1 MTMEQI
7 DFFLMTVR
15 CDTFLE
21 AAENLH
27 IAQSTLSKQIQKLE
41 SELNLTLFDR
51 TRRQAVLTPAGKLFC
66 QEASELSR
74 QYHQMLQKMRH
85 FKESERQPLR
95 VGSLP
100 FLTQYHLT
108 SRIRAFAHTHPE
120 VELMLEEC
128 EENELMDGLQSGR
141 FDLVI
146 ARDSMF
152 TSNFTVL
159 LIARILPAFLHPV
172 YVSMA
177 FTVAAASVSKEQ
189 APKAVSKVFVG
200 VSAGMV
206 LGVPVTSFIASEVS
220 FSMAMLFFTVVNAL
234 VFVATILFIPSMPV
248 KEKVSYG
255 AQLSVLKKTTMW
267 YSIIAVTLINGAMFG
282 FFSYMSDYLKKV
294 TEVPYNVI
302 SAVLLVYGLANIVG
316 NVMAGKLLSINA
328 KRSIILM
335 PFVLLVSYI
344 CLFIV
349 GEWIGAMVIVI
360 LILGVLAGIA
370 SNNMQYMITDAAPEA
385 PDFANGMFLT
395 SANLGTTIGTAI
407 CGAFI
412 TEMGTRYSVF
422 GSLLFLIAS
431 IVFVYLRVRVAHIR
445 KQANINIVTE

>member
-1 MTMEQI
+1 MEQKNKLKLNSGGLLVFI
-7 DFFLMTVR
+7 LTVGVFGIINTEMGVVGILPLIAT
-15 CDTFLE
+15 TFNVSVPQAGWTVSVFALVV
-21 AAENLH
+21 AASAPATPL
-27 IAQSTLSKQIQKLE
+27 
-41 SELNLTLFDR
+41 LFSGINR
-51 TRRQAVLTPAGKLFC
+51 KKVMLLALGLFTI
-66 QEASELSR
+66 S
-74 QYHQMLQKMRH
+74 
-85 FKESERQPLR
+85 
-95 VGSLP
+95 
-100 FLTQYHLT
+100 
-108 SRIRAFAHTHPE
+108 
-120 VELMLEEC
+120 
-128 EENELMDGLQSGR
+128 N
-141 FDLVI
+141 VI
-146 ARDSMF
+146 SMF

-159 LIARILPAFLHPV
+159 LIERILPAFLHPV
-172 YVSMA
+172 NVSMA

-220 FSMAMLFFTVVNAL
+220 FSMAMLFFTVANAL

-267 YSIIAVTLINGAMFG
+267 YSIIAVTLINGAMFR

-294 TEVPYNVI
+294 TEVSYNVI

-328 KRSIILM
+328 RRSIILM
-335 PFVLLVSYI
+335 PFALLVSYI

-395 SANLGTTIGTAI
+395 SANLGTTIGTGI
-407 CGAFI
+407 CGTFI

-445 KQANINIVTE
+445 KQVNINIVTE

>member
-1 MTMEQI
+1 M
-7 DFFLMTVR
+7 L
-15 CDTFLE
+15 L
-21 AAENLH
+21 ALG
-27 IAQSTLSKQIQKLE
+27 
-41 SELNLTLFDR
+41 LF
-51 TRRQAVLTPAGKLFC
+51 TI
-66 QEASELSR
+66 S
-74 QYHQMLQKMRH
+74 
-85 FKESERQPLR
+85 
-95 VGSLP
+95 
-100 FLTQYHLT
+100 
-108 SRIRAFAHTHPE
+108 
-120 VELMLEEC
+120 
-128 EENELMDGLQSGR
+128 N
-141 FDLVI
+141 VI
-146 ARDSMF
+146 SMF

-206 LGVPVTSFIASEVS
+206 LGVPVTSYIASEVS

-294 TEVPYNVI
+294 TEVSYNVI
-302 SAVLLVYGLANIVG
+302 SAVLLVYGLANFVG

-328 KRSIILM
+328 RRSIILM
-335 PFVLLVSYI
+335 PFALLVSYI

-395 SANLGTTIGTAI
+395 SANLGTTIGTGI
-407 CGAFI
+407 CGTFI

-445 KQANINIVTE
+445 KQVNINIVTE

>member
-1 MTMEQI
+1 MEQKNKLKLNSGGLLVFI
-7 DFFLMTVR
+7 LTVGVFGIINTEMGVVGILPLIAT
-15 CDTFLE
+15 TFNVSVPQAGWTVSVFALVV
-21 AAENLH
+21 AASAPVTPL
-27 IAQSTLSKQIQKLE
+27 
-41 SELNLTLFDR
+41 LFSGINR
-51 TRRQAVLTPAGKLFC
+51 KKVMLLALGLFTI
-66 QEASELSR
+66 S
-74 QYHQMLQKMRH
+74 
-85 FKESERQPLR
+85 
-95 VGSLP
+95 
-100 FLTQYHLT
+100 
-108 SRIRAFAHTHPE
+108 
-120 VELMLEEC
+120 
-128 EENELMDGLQSGR
+128 N
-141 FDLVI
+141 VI
-146 ARDSMF
+146 SMF

-234 VFVATILFIPSMPV
+234 VFIPSMPV

-294 TEVPYNVI
+294 TEVSYNVI

-328 KRSIILM
+328 RRSIILM
-335 PFVLLVSYI
+335 PFALLVSYI

-370 SNNMQYMITDAAPEA
+370 SNNMQYMITDAAPGA

-395 SANLGTTIGTAI
+395 SANLGTTTGTAI